1 MVTLLKRSANVLLF
15 LSLLGWSG
23 VCALAADGV
32 RFMPGDSSLG
42 SAHAS
47 QDAPEI
53 AAGNNGFLAVWQDL
67 RTSPFV
73 GPPFST
79 EGRGFD
85 IYAQL
90 LDAGGA
96 PVGRPFLI
104 TSKFGDQKLPQVA
117 WNGQNWLV
125 TWVGPNSTQWN
136 QLIEGMR
143 IAPDGTILDPDA
155 IAIHNTMNQAKYSL
169 TTNSL
174 PAVGAEW
181 LIAVQSNGAGE
192 NDIRAVRVSATGTV
206 INPGGTQL
214 RAATSSLYNFEIA
227 SAQGEYL
234 LAWGNSSTGPF
245 GNRYDADLNPIPGQ
259 FPLNSLNVSSNGS
272 GYFLTW
278 IINDTYW
285 DDFVHGQQL
294 SVDGVAGPV
303 LTLAGTGGG
312 LPLWNPAWS
321 TVAWDG
327 SNWWVSWADRNR
339 GLVVTRV
346 TTSNAVLDFGGLAVD
361 PGAPADAAL
370 AHSLA
375 GAPFN
380 TGGGIQAVWEDSREG
395 GRSSPDIYTGS
406 VSGGA
411 LPGAGGSLSTATRTQ
426 FSTDFAVNGNEAMM
440 VYISQHSG
448 VREILARRLDQD
460 GNALTAEPFLVA
472 RGPSIGNPRIGFDD
486 TRYLVVWA
494 DESGV
499 VGKRISTAGVVT
511 DTVPLSIMPGG
522 SPDVAGR
529 DGVFLVVNTN
539 ATISAHFVD
548 PFSLRIDG
556 ATGDALDAAP
566 LSLGFYFARNPRVI
580 AFGGGWLATWQRN
593 ISHDDINSSTF
604 AAFVNADGT
613 ALPEFGYGGGG
624 ATPDA
629 ASAGDRALLVY
640 RLRSPGSGHNDVYAR
655 LLFADGTMPGPSF
668 AIAATPSPVR
678 EFDPEV
684 TWNGTEFVVS
694 WTDTRNS
701 IIYYDKRSEV
711 FGARVAL
718 DGTLIDPEGFSVGD
732 TTDQETIPGITS
744 LGGRTLLAM
753 SGFRD
758 EPDEQSYRITYQV
771 LGNNPLGNR
780 WPVAMAFGTPG
791 TGDVPLSVAFTAV
804 GSNDPDGSVASY
816 SWDFGDGTSG
826 TGSSPVHVFNSA
838 GEYLAELT
846 VTDNDGASTSNTV
859 RINVT
864 PVNQPPVAVAAADK
878 TSGRAPLSVIY
889 QAAGSYDPDDGI
901 WQLYWEFGDGGTYY
915 GGTAYHTYS
924 AAGTWLTTLTVKDHQ
939 GGEATASIPIT
950 VGAPNIPPVAVV
962 GADVLSGTSPLVV
975 YFSSTDSY
983 DSDGRVTGYLW
994 NFGDG
999 ETSTQANPTHTYAV
1013 GGLFEAILTVSDN
1026 EGGSGTASVTID
1038 VTQGNLFTHANA
1050 DLPTAD
1056 GVIASGSFWDTHSL
1070 DSSYEK
1076 LSEEQSKGK
1085 ASKRRSLLSH
1095 TWAMDV
1101 EAQPIYKFHVNAYR
1115 SGNDEGDDFTFEY
1128 SRDGVNFAPML
1139 VVSKTWSDNIFQ
1151 SYTFGASVGGLLY
1164 IRVVDTDHSQG
1175 NSKIDSL
1182 FVDEMFVEW
1191 GGGVV
1196 DTTPPAIPTG
1206 LTPTPGNST
1215 VSLDWVSNGETDL
1228 AGYHVYRGTVAGGPY
1243 GAITTSPELVSAYDD
1258 TSVSNG
1264 TTYYYVVTALD
1275 TSDNESLNSAEVS
1288 ATPETGGGAATSMHV
1303 AGITVLTVNAGKG
1316 RKNARAQVSVMD
1328 DLGNAVAGAA
1338 VTGTFS
1344 GGINESGTAS
1354 TGGSGTASI
1363 TSEDTKK
1370 GGLSFTFCV
1379 TGVSAGLTY
1388 DSDSNVETCDSL

>member
-1 MVTLLKRSANVLLF
+1 MVRRLRTGSRWRPVY
-15 LSLLGWSG
+15 
-23 VCALAADGV
+23 ADGV

-346 TTSNAVLDFGGLAVD
+346 TTSNTVLDFGGLAVD

-604 AAFVNADGT
+604 AAFVTMMSMHDCY
-613 ALPEFGYGGGG
+613 LPTVPCRAPRLRLLPLQARFGSLIPRLPGMG
-624 ATPDA
+624 PSLW
-629 ASAGDRALLVY
+629 SAG
-640 RLRSPGSGHNDVYAR
+640 PIH
-655 LLFADGTMPGPSF
+655 
-668 AIAATPSPVR
+668 AIA
-678 EFDPEV
+678 
-684 TWNGTEFVVS
+684 
-694 WTDTRNS
+694 
-701 IIYYDKRSEV
+701 
-711 FGARVAL
+711 
-718 DGTLIDPEGFSVGD
+718 
-732 TTDQETIPGITS
+732 
-744 LGGRTLLAM
+744 
-753 SGFRD
+753 
-758 EPDEQSYRITYQV
+758 
-771 LGNNPLGNR
+771 
-780 WPVAMAFGTPG
+780 
-791 TGDVPLSVAFTAV
+791 LS
-804 GSNDPDGSVASY
+804 
-816 SWDFGDGTSG
+816 
-826 TGSSPVHVFNSA
+826 
-838 GEYLAELT
+838 
-846 VTDNDGASTSNTV
+846 
-859 RINVT
+859 
-864 PVNQPPVAVAAADK
+864 
-878 TSGRAPLSVIY
+878 
-889 QAAGSYDPDDGI
+889 
-901 WQLYWEFGDGGTYY
+901 
-915 GGTAYHTYS
+915 
-924 AAGTWLTTLTVKDHQ
+924 
-939 GGEATASIPIT
+939 
-950 VGAPNIPPVAVV
+950 
-962 GADVLSGTSPLVV
+962 
-975 YFSSTDSY
+975 
-983 DSDGRVTGYLW
+983 
-994 NFGDG
+994 
-999 ETSTQANPTHTYAV
+999 
-1013 GGLFEAILTVSDN
+1013 
-1026 EGGSGTASVTID
+1026 
-1038 VTQGNLFTHANA
+1038 
-1050 DLPTAD
+1050 
-1056 GVIASGSFWDTHSL
+1056 
-1070 DSSYEK
+1070 
-1076 LSEEQSKGK
+1076 
-1085 ASKRRSLLSH
+1085 
-1095 TWAMDV
+1095 
-1101 EAQPIYKFHVNAYR
+1101 
-1115 SGNDEGDDFTFEY
+1115 
-1128 SRDGVNFAPML
+1128 
-1139 VVSKTWSDNIFQ
+1139 
-1151 SYTFGASVGGLLY
+1151 
-1164 IRVVDTDHSQG
+1164 
-1175 NSKIDSL
+1175 
-1182 FVDEMFVEW
+1182 
-1191 GGGVV
+1191 
-1196 DTTPPAIPTG
+1196 
-1206 LTPTPGNST
+1206 
-1215 VSLDWVSNGETDL
+1215 
-1228 AGYHVYRGTVAGGPY
+1228 
-1243 GAITTSPELVSAYDD
+1243 ITTSVARFLAR
-1258 TSVSNG
+1258 G
-1264 TTYYYVVTALD
+1264 WRWTAR
-1275 TSDNESLNSAEVS
+1275 SLIPRGSVS
-1288 ATPETGGGAATSMHV
+1288 ATRPTRKPSRESPAWADAHCLPCQGFAMSWTSSPTGSPTRYWATTRSV
-1303 AGITVLTVNAGKG
+1303 IAGRWQWPLAHQ
-1316 RKNARAQVSVMD
+1316 AQGM
-1328 DLGNAVAGAA
+1328 
-1338 VTGTFS
+1338 
-1344 GGINESGTAS
+1344 
-1354 TGGSGTASI
+1354 
-1363 TSEDTKK
+1363 
-1370 GGLSFTFCV
+1370 
-1379 TGVSAGLTY
+1379 Y
-1388 DSDSNVETCDSL
+1388 R